1 MLCRLLGNV
10 HIVQSPT
17 VRVYVKEILVSELWY
32 ISERHLMCCKKF
44 SAKRKQSAG
53 EQFGWSFCFCPQPN

>member
-17 VRVYVKEILVSELWY
+17 VRVYVKDILVSELWY
-32 ISERHLMCCKKF
+32 ISERHLMCCKKV
-44 SAKRKQSAG
+44 
-53 EQFGWSFCFCPQPN
+53 FCKT